1 MSPSQPRVRPTSTD
15 RRLMAEL
22 KWLGRILFETLTSFQ
37 PYRDAK
43 RISVYLSMP
52 GSEIQTDAIV
62 RDALSSG
69 KSVYIPFLHKTH
81 LDPKESPPRVM
92 DMVQLKGLADYES
105 LKRDKWGIPSID
117 PSTVNDRNRI
127 LGEGDNGTAPDPV
140 GLDLMLMPG
149 VAFDYDEV
157 TGHIRRL
164 GHGKGFYDFFVTR
177 YSRQYGNNPGHIP
190 ISLYGLALK
199 EQFLV
204 APEDDTIPVGPQDEP
219 PHGVILGDGTVK
231 HNMAKVSER

>member
-1 MSPSQPRVRPTSTD
+1 
-15 RRLMAEL
+15 
-22 KWLGRILFETLTSFQ
+22 
-37 PYRDAK
+37 
-43 RISVYLSMP
+43 MP
-52 GSEIQTDAIV
+52 GGEIQTDDIV

-92 DMVQLKGLADYES
+92 DMVQLKSLADYES

-117 PSTVNDRNRI
+117 PSTVDERHRI
-127 LGEGDNGTAPDPV
+127 LGEGVDGTAPDPI

-177 YSRQYGNNPGHIP
+177 YARQYGNNPGHIP
-190 ISLYGLALK
+190 ILLYGLALK

-204 APEDDTIPVGPQDEP
+204 PPEDDTIPVGPLDEP
-219 PHGVILGDGTVK
+219 PHGAILGDGSVK
-231 HNMAKVSER
+231 HNIAKLGER